1 MPRHCIIP
9 LCSPQV
15 VQFTAC
21 FCAVKKKNNC
31 SKRKVVTF
39 DWGKGARVAHWNF
52 MPRFS
57 GSFFLI
63 FIAPD
68 DEVTMTVIF
77 TSCYGVILL
86 LASLTVIMPRFWQS
100 LTSVTVHLWSKTV
113 TSFIFALTIQPRFL
127 SYSGCGF
134 LQSHVVFVTY
144 CIVHIGLHPV
154 LGGEESTSVLTLKS
168 RQLERWHHIP
178 CLV

>member
-1 MPRHCIIP
+1 MWFNLGCGGVNFRLQMPRHCIIP

-57 GSFFLI
+57 GSFF
-63 FIAPD
+63 F
-68 DEVTMTVIF
+68 F
-77 TSCYGVILL
+77 LL
-86 LASLTVIMPRFWQS
+86 PPMMKWPWR
-100 LTSVTVHLWSKTV
+100 
-113 TSFIFALTIQPRFL
+113 
-127 SYSGCGF
+127 SYSLHVMVSSYCLLRWQWSCLVSDNHWHRSQSIFGPRLLHRSSLP
-134 LQSHVVFVTY
+134 LQSNHVFWATVAAVSCNHMSFLLH
-144 CIVHIGLHPV
+144 IVLC
-154 LGGEESTSVLTLKS
+154 T
-168 RQLERWHHIP
+168 
-178 CLV
+178 